1 MPKVVTQRCLEQD
14 LNLRPT
20 DRKPKRLT
28 RYTTA
33 PPYPSLRPE
42 NSSQADAR
50 VYMCISGQQL
60 VEEYACFNTIFEI
73 VCPSDSDVVIFETAR
88 YGRNDTLVAALC
100 EIPFTRNCDVDVHF
114 LLNRACAGRRKCS
127 IVVNTAF
134 FGDPCGYEEF
144 LKVTY
149 RCVPGTGT
157 AYCRR

>member
-1 MPKVVTQRCLEQD
+1 MLYYLVSFC
-14 LNLRPT
+14 NLYLST
-20 DRKPKRLT
+20 HLCT
-28 RYTTA
+28 GVHY
-33 PPYPSLRPE
+33 E
-42 NSSQADAR
+42 
-50 VYMCISGQQL
+50 GQPL
-60 VEEYACFNTIFEI
+60 VEEYACFNTVFDIF
-73 VCPSDSDVVIFETAR
+73 CPSDSDVVIFETAR

-149 RCVPGTGT
+149 RCIPGMITRQCANSHT
-157 AYCRR
+157 DVL

>member
-1 MPKVVTQRCLEQD
+1 M
-14 LNLRPT
+14 
-20 DRKPKRLT
+20 
-28 RYTTA
+28 Y
-33 PPYPSLRPE
+33 
-42 NSSQADAR
+42 
-50 VYMCISGQQL
+50 SGQQL

-73 VCPSDSDVVIFETAR
+73 ICPSDADVVIFETAR

-144 LKVTY
+144 IKVTY
-149 RCVPGTGT
+149 RCVPGTT
-157 AYCRR
+157 DHMSAFVISYVLFFDFF

>member
-1 MPKVVTQRCLEQD
+1 M
-14 LNLRPT
+14 
-20 DRKPKRLT
+20 
-28 RYTTA
+28 
-33 PPYPSLRPE
+33 
-42 NSSQADAR
+42 
-50 VYMCISGQQL
+50 
-60 VEEYACFNTIFEI
+60 EEYACFNTIFEI
-73 VCPSDSDVVIFETAR
+73 VCPSDTDVVIFETAR

-149 RCVPGTGT
+149 RCVPGMPSCGVRLSVRLSVTFVRSVKTNKYIFFFTVGYLT
-157 AYCRR
+157 SFRVPNLMAIF

>member
-1 MPKVVTQRCLEQD
+1 MTYIC
-14 LNLRPT
+14 
-20 DRKPKRLT
+20 
-28 RYTTA
+28 
-33 PPYPSLRPE
+33 
-42 NSSQADAR
+42 
-50 VYMCISGQQL
+50 VYVGQQL

-149 RCVPGTGT
+149 RCVPGTKPTFIINEMFFLFFGCAT
-157 AYCRR
+157 

>member
-1 MPKVVTQRCLEQD
+1 
-14 LNLRPT
+14 
-20 DRKPKRLT
+20 
-28 RYTTA
+28 
-33 PPYPSLRPE
+33 
-42 NSSQADAR
+42 
-50 VYMCISGQQL
+50 

-73 VCPSDSDVVIFETAR
+73 VCPTDTDVVIFETAR

-149 RCVPGTGT
+149 RCVPGMTLISLSACFRSSHT
-157 AYCRR
+157 NSLYPTFSLFPIAIF